1 MCLIPLKDEFLLRN
15 GTLTRLALEGDKKT
29 FWTLVANLFN
39 SANSELN
46 ELVGSAALL
55 ERYKNLGLSPLHTG
69 YEATA
74 EKCEFEFKSYRSAHT
89 KAQADFVKS
98 GMGDDGTPIREHVAK
113 KKDYAV
119 TIFASDFKSFV
130 RDKPVNEFFYN
141 ALIKYDLLAS
151 AAVDMPAGAKSSS
164 SRPGVPTSD
173 LVMKPSRRSSS
184 SANDVDEK
192 LLKEVA
198 SGQGDRST

>member
-1 MCLIPLKDEFLLRN
+1 MVAKLFN
-15 GTLTRLALEGDKKT
+15 GT
-29 FWTLVANLFN
+29 NP
-39 SANSELN
+39 ELD
-46 ELVGSAALL
+46 ELVGPAELL
-55 ERYKNLGLSPLHTG
+55 ERYKALGLSPIHTG

-74 EKCEFEFKSYRSAHT
+74 EKCEVEFKTYRSAHT
-89 KAQADFVKS
+89 KAQTNFVQS

>member
-1 MCLIPLKDEFLLRN
+1 M
-15 GTLTRLALEGDKKT
+15 
-29 FWTLVANLFN
+29 
-39 SANSELN
+39 
-46 ELVGSAALL
+46 
-55 ERYKNLGLSPLHTG
+55 
-69 YEATA
+69 
-74 EKCEFEFKSYRSAHT
+74 
-89 KAQADFVKS
+89 
-98 GMGDDGTPIREHVAK
+98 
-113 KKDYAV
+113 